1 MRSIKT
7 FLWLCVLAIH
17 APHLVASS
25 QHSTKI
31 NSPKSTTIFQNISLD
46 SNSTKNTSLAT
57 SFGTDLEP
65 YPSSLGIG
73 YVHSFMQ
80 TRTFSIQTIG
90 TQLQYTRS
98 NPKYRGV
105 YSLNLAHSSLKPKSA
120 SNATEEA
127 LHIGLFSA
135 FDIGFANSEK
145 GGILLGVEGGIGSG
159 IAKEAN
165 NGFDESSLL
174 LNADIGYILKLG
186 ALKNAF
192 HHDTHDTHDTFDK
205 QNATKTRNLW
215 LSNLLIYPY
224 LRLEQYMFLPHTK
237 SSKDRFDYG
246 LNGILGVKFI
256 GDFRAFDWW
265 VNLGI
270 LSDFNASGNGI
281 GVLGDNS
288 IVYDKDGISNGIL
301 SDIGLNILNN
311 RSFALQG
318 RFSINYALNY
328 YELNLKGSLVA
339 LWQF

>member
-1 MRSIKT
+1 MLFVVFCNNIRTQMRYIKP

-17 APHLVASS
+17 TPHLAVSS
-25 QHSTKI
+25 QHNTQGTQT
-31 NSPKSTTIFQNISLD
+31 NSPKSTTTTLKNISLD
-46 SNSTKNTSLAT
+46 SNNTKNTSLAT

-73 YVHSFMQ
+73 YAHSFMQ
-80 TRTFSIQTIG
+80 TRSFNIQTIG
-90 TQLQYTRS
+90 TQLQYTQS
-98 NPKYRGV
+98 TPKYRGIH
-105 YSLNLAHSSLKPKSA
+105 SLNIAHSLLQPQGA

-127 LHIGLFSA
+127 LHIGLFR
-135 FDIGFANSEK
+135 
-145 GGILLGVEGGIGSG
+145 LEGGIGSG

-186 ALKNAF
+186 VFRVARVRN
-192 HHDTHDTHDTFDK
+192 DSFDK
-205 QNATKTRNLW
+205 QKLASANNLW

-224 LRLEQYMFLPHTK
+224 LRLEQYIFLPHTK
-237 SSKDRFDYG
+237 ASKDRFDYG
-246 LNGILGVKFI
+246 LNGILGIKFI

-288 IVYDKDGISNGIL
+288 IVYDKDGISNGVL
-301 SDIGLNILNN
+301 GDIGLNILNN

>member
-1 MRSIKT
+1 MRYIKT
-7 FLWLCVLAIH
+7 FLWLCMLVIN
-17 APHLVASS
+17 APHLAISS
-25 QHSTKI
+25 QHSTQV
-31 NSPKSTTIFQNISLD
+31 NSPKSTTTIFQNIPLD

-73 YVHSFMQ
+73 YAHSFLQ
-80 TRTFSIQTIG
+80 TKSLRIQTIG
-90 TQLQYTRS
+90 TQLQYTHS
-98 NPKYRGV
+98 TPKYRGIH
-105 YSLNLAHSSLKPKSA
+105 SLNLAYSSLNPKNTD
-120 SNATEEA
+120 NATEEA

-145 GGILLGVEGGIGSG
+145 GGILLGLEGGVGSG

-186 ALKNAF
+186 AFRVARVRN
-192 HHDTHDTHDTFDK
+192 DSFDK
-205 QNATKTRNLW
+205 QNLASANNLW

-224 LRLEQYMFLPHTK
+224 LRLEQYIFLPHTK
-237 SSKDRFDYG
+237 ASKDRFDYG
-246 LNGILGVKFI
+246 LNGILGIKFI

-301 SDIGLNILNN
+301 GDIGLNILNN
-311 RSFALQG
+311 RHFALQG